1 MKKKSKELK
10 KRKPGDKIE
19 MLECK
24 IISIEAEYLVM
35 LPIGANSVVEGS
47 ITWSLKSF
55 PGKKYVLNVGDEVI
69 ALNVHRLGDGW
80 RAKSISIEGKELSGH
95 ENVRISSTK

>member
-1 MKKKSKELK
+1 MKKKSTELR

-19 MLECK
+19 MLKCK

-35 LPIGANSVVEGS
+35 LPIDANSGVEGS

-80 RAKSISIEGKELSGH
+80 RAKTILIEKKEFNGH
-95 ENVRISSTK
+95 ENV